1 MYSAARAARS
11 TAQELDLAL
20 VVFFFDRSSSSP
32 AIRDSN
38 WGAGY
43 AVACSNTI
51 NGGGHSGGS
60 AGGQGEGGGGVDG
73 SDLVLVAGSAWIWLV
88 KLQLSGSLL
97 SKELEQRRK

>member
-1 MYSAARAARS
+1 VNDRCIPVAVSIDFQTWGLYVLSRARG
-11 TAQELDLAL
+11 AL
-20 VVFFFDRSSSSP
+20 NCSRTGSGSSSFFFDRSSSSP

-60 AGGQGEGGGGVDG
+60 AGGQGEGGGGVDLIKVERC
-73 SDLVLVAGSAWIWLV
+73 S
-88 KLQLSGSLL
+88 SLIRL
-97 SKELEQRRK
+97 F